1 MALTYLTNFD
11 ALVQEYIE
19 PGLVDNYFKGTP
31 VLDALR
37 KTQRRAGG
45 DVIQTLLEYA
55 EGDAASVADK
65 AALTPTETDVAT
77 RSTYNWRHY
86 YADVQLSKWE
96 LALSQE
102 PEGLADLMQVITANA
117 MKAMKKVVS
126 SKLFVTQ
133 ATTNLDALID
143 AADDGTT
150 TDPYGGIAVGDF
162 SGWAANVMEDDA
174 ATSGAVAPSITNFKR
189 MIRRIQMYSGEKP
202 DMCVVHPDLYDIVEA
217 QVDDNDFVS
226 MIRLNSGIE
235 VGYDAINI
243 NGCNIVADLD
253 MIGDTNTAA
262 NRSDGYEA
270 MFLNWSYVW
279 LAHFPATSW
288 KFEGWQKP
296 YNYRDIVNYLWLD
309 GNVVCSQRRALGRI
323 YNIDITLDP
332 NVWVAGAFT

>member
-1 MALTYLTNFD
+1 MALTYLTNLD

-37 KTQRRAGG
+37 LTQRRAGG
-45 DVIQTLLEYA
+45 DEIQTLLEYA

-65 AALTPTETDVAT
+65 AILTPTETDVAT
-77 RSTYNWRHY
+77 RSTWTWRHY

-96 LALSQE
+96 LGLSQE

-126 SKLFVTQ
+126 SHLFATQ
-133 ATTNLDALID
+133 TSTNLDALID
-143 AADDGTT
+143 GADDGST
-150 TDPYGGIAVGDF
+150 TDPYGDIAVSDF
-162 SGWAANVMEDDA
+162 AGWKASVIEDDA
-174 ATSGAVAPSITNFKR
+174 STSGKVAPSITNVKR

-202 DMCVVHPDLYDIVEA
+202 DMAVVHSDLYDIIEA
-217 QVDDNDFVS
+217 QVDDNDIVS
-226 MIRLNSGIE
+226 MIRLNNGVE
-235 VGYDAINI
+235 VGYDNINI
-243 NGCNIVADLD
+243 NGCAIVADLD
-253 MIGDTNTAA
+253 MKGNTNTAA
-262 NRSDGYEA
+262 NRSDGYEI
-270 MFLNWSYVW
+270 MFLNWSYIW
-279 LAHFPATSW
+279 LAYFPETSW

-309 GNVVCSQRRALGRI
+309 ANVVCSQRRSLGRI